1 MAGVSRRLSAIS
13 VKHTLQDSDDFM
25 NLDGSGGSDLL
36 HRYRAV
42 SRRVEPEAIL
52 PQNLQSD
59 LSAQFIV
66 LHQQQPFIP
75 EKSCLRGSGEHSV
88 VLRLLL
94 SDGSQKRFTQVRHEH
109 RLRAE
114 CGHAGVPHLLFNIR
128 PVIGGEYIMMNKSCR
143 HILLLGTAGFIWHC
157 QPNGAALY

>member
-59 LSAQFIV
+59 LSVQFIV

-75 EKSCLRGSGEHSV
+75 ETSCLRGSGEHSV
-88 VLRLLL
+88 VLHLLL
-94 SDGSQKRFTQVRHEH
+94 SDGGQKCLTQVGHKH
-109 RLRAE
+109 GLRAKR
-114 CGHAGVPHLLFNIR
+114 GHASASRLLLNIR
-128 PVIGGEYIMMNKSCR
+128 PVIGGEYDD
-143 HILLLGTAGFIWHC
+143 G
-157 QPNGAALY
+157 